1 MLQQAARG
9 RSPRAVIPPSR
20 KPARKSRRWWG
31 LAIPVV
37 LLLAAGGYFLMPSG
51 RGSPAAAK
59 AEPKSA
65 PKPAAA
71 KTPDPPPT
79 PRADANASAMG
90 AVFNPFWVAVA
101 SGSGAAV
108 GELTGY
114 LAGFSGQIIIENRA
128 WYDRLVEVMRKY
140 GEVTI
145 LVLAFIPNP
154 VFDLTG
160 MAAGM
165 LKMPLVKFL
174 TWCLLGKTLK
184 MLFFSYTGASIF
196 NLFR

>member
-1 MLQQAARG
+1 MTKKTSAIVLRSGILIVLCVLTVFLIKFRDQVQQFGKYGYPGIFLVSLFSNATLIF
-9 RSPRAVIPPSR
+9 PIP
-20 KPARKSRRWWG
+20 G
-31 LAIPVV
+31 VV
-37 LLLAAGGYFLMPSG
+37 F
-51 RGSPAAAK
+51 
-59 AEPKSA
+59 
-65 PKPAAA
+65 
-71 KTPDPPPT
+71 
-79 PRADANASAMG
+79 ASAMG

-140 GEVTI
+140 GEITI